1 MEDKTKYILY
11 LKTCQAQTFKSVIDA
26 LKEILNDT
34 NFEFDED
41 GLRILAMDNS
51 RVVLI
56 HAKMEGSKFEEY
68 SCMKKT
74 YVGLN
79 MLKLHMII
87 KTITNND
94 ILTMYIE
101 ESDQN
106 RLGIQIENT
115 EKNLKTVYRLS
126 MFDID
131 VLQLTIPPVDF
142 TTTIIMPSVYFQKL
156 IRDMH
161 NIAEHIEIRNIEDK
175 LFLNCKGEFC
185 TQETVI
191 GTENSLNINI
201 IQKEKELEQI
211 IQGVY
216 SLKYISIFTKCTN
229 LSNVVEIYL
238 KNNYPLVLVYKC
250 SSLGE
255 IKLALSQITD
265 D

>member
-1 MEDKTKYILY
+1 METNYILY
-11 LKTCQAQTFKSVIDA
+11 LKTFQAQTFKSVIDA

-34 NFEFDED
+34 NFEFDEE
-41 GLRILAMDNS
+41 GLRIIAMDNS
-51 RVVLI
+51 HVVLI
-56 HAKMEGSKFEEY
+56 HTKMEGNKFEEY
-68 SCMKKT
+68 QCKKKT

-101 ESDQN
+101 ENDQN

-115 EKNLKTVYRLS
+115 EKNLKTIYKLS

-131 VLQLTIPPVDF
+131 VLKIDIPPVNF
-142 TTTIIMPSVYFQKL
+142 STTITMPSVYFQKL

-161 NIAEHIEIRNIEDK
+161 NIAENIEIRNIENK

-185 TQETVI
+185 TQETII
-191 GTENSLNINI
+191 GTENLLNINI
-201 IQKEKELEQI
+201 VQKEKKKEEI

-229 LSNVVEIYL
+229 LSNVVDIYL
-238 KNNYPLVLVYKC
+238 KNNYPLILIYKC
-250 SSLGE
+250 SNLGE
-255 IKLALSQITD
+255 IKLALSQISESD
-265 D
+265 